1 MMKYIFILFMIFNFF
16 ITANSFAQNAVVK
29 NVRTYSVT
37 SEIGFPVISSE
48 SQAIIIE
55 FDVQSNFQPDM
66 NIVFR
71 YCDKNWNPVDNIFL
85 LNTGKNIFY
94 NIGFTKLPHT
104 VADADYHFQKS
115 FPDADGFVSF
125 PFTGKWKYSVT
136 DSQDTSNVYANGK
149 FIVASSS
156 VPLTV
161 SVKNEELEDKVYF
174 PADLRKIF
182 NVTTSF
188 TLPDELFP
196 NYVSFVEIIENK
208 KIDFP
213 VVVDKNFN
221 TNIRQYY
228 WDGNRKFTFTARD
241 IRPGNEYR
249 QTDLRNTNK
258 FISSNVK
265 AQFDGIELSRFFI
278 QGETDFNGG
287 SQLTKFSDDYA
298 TYMNVK
304 FAIRTPEEFGGEVF
318 LVGAF
323 NNWKLSPE
331 YKMLNEGGLFTKSLQ
346 LKRGAY
352 DYQFVTADLINDEI
366 KNADWQYLEGNS
378 WETSNE
384 YHIFVYYSDPNFGGY
399 DRIIGYKKIITK

>member
-1 MMKYIFILFMIFNFF
+1 MKNIISLFLFIFF
-16 ITANSFAQNAVVK
+16 IPGIASFAQDPLVK
-29 NVRTYSVT
+29 NLRTYSIV
-37 SEIGFPVISSE
+37 SEIGFPIISNE
-48 SQAIIIE
+48 SSAIIIE
-55 FDVQSNFQPDM
+55 FDLQSNYQPDM

-71 YCDKNWNPVDNIFL
+71 YCDKNWKPVDNIFL

-94 NIGFTKLPHT
+94 SIGFTKLPHT
-104 VADADYHFQKS
+104 VLDADYHFQKT
-115 FPDADGFVSF
+115 FPDAEGLVSF
-125 PFTGKWKYSVT
+125 PFTGKWRYYIT
-136 DSQDTSNVYANGK
+136 DAQDTTNVYADGK
-149 FIVASSS
+149 FIVAGTSA
-156 VPLTV
+156 PLTV

-174 PADLRKIF
+174 PADLKKIF
-182 NVTTSF
+182 NITTSF

-208 KIDFP
+208 KIDYP
-213 VVVDKNFN
+213 TIIDKNFN
-221 TNIRQYY
+221 TNVRQYY

-241 IRPGNEYR
+241 IHPGNEYR

-258 FISSNVK
+258 FISNNVK

-278 QGETDFNGG
+278 QGEPDFNGG
-287 SQLTKFSDDYA
+287 SQLTKYSDEYA

-304 FAIRTPEEFGGEVF
+304 FNIRTPEDFGGEVF

-323 NNWKLSPE
+323 NNWRLSPD
-331 YKMLNEGGLFTKSLQ
+331 YKMLNEGGRFTKSLL

-352 DYQFVTADLINDEI
+352 DYQYVTADIINGEI

-384 YHIFVYYSDPNFGGY
+384 YHIFLYYTDPNFGGY

>member
-1 MMKYIFILFMIFNFF
+1 MKNIISLFLFIFF
-16 ITANSFAQNAVVK
+16 IPGIASFAQDPLVK
-29 NVRTYSVT
+29 NLRTYSIV
-37 SEIGFPVISSE
+37 SEIGFPIISNE
-48 SQAIIIE
+48 SSAIIIE
-55 FDVQSNFQPDM
+55 FDVQSNYQPDM

-71 YCDKNWNPVDNIFL
+71 YCDKNWKPVDNIFL

-94 NIGFTKLPHT
+94 SIGFTKLPHT
-104 VADADYHFQKS
+104 VLDADYHFQKS
-115 FPDADGFVSF
+115 FPDAEGLVSF
-125 PFTGKWKYSVT
+125 PFTGKWRYYIT
-136 DSQDTSNVYANGK
+136 DAQDTANVFADGK
-149 FIVASSS
+149 FIVAGTS

-174 PADLRKIF
+174 PADLKKIF
-182 NVTTSF
+182 NITTSF

-208 KIDFP
+208 KIDYP
-213 VVVDKNFN
+213 TIIDKNFN
-221 TNIRQYY
+221 TNVRQYY

-258 FISSNVK
+258 FISNNVK

-278 QGETDFNGG
+278 QGEPDFNGG
-287 SQLTKFSDDYA
+287 SQLTKYSDEYA

-304 FAIRTPEEFGGEVF
+304 FNIRTPEDFGGEVF

-323 NNWKLSPE
+323 NNWRLSPD
-331 YKMLNEGGLFTKSLQ
+331 YKMLNEGGRFTKSLS

-352 DYQFVTADLINDEI
+352 DYQYVTADIINGEI

-384 YHIFVYYSDPNFGGY
+384 YYIFLYYTDPNFGGY
-399 DRIIGYKKIITK
+399 DKIIGYKKIITK